1 MVRRERTIHAFR
13 SLKVAEIDDITEGS
27 CRGAIKE
34 RRRLLVEVPV
44 GW

>member
-13 SLKVAEIDDITEGS
+13 SLKVAETDDITEGR
-27 CRGAIKE
+27 CRGTIKE
-34 RRRLLVEVPV
+34 RLRLLVEVPV